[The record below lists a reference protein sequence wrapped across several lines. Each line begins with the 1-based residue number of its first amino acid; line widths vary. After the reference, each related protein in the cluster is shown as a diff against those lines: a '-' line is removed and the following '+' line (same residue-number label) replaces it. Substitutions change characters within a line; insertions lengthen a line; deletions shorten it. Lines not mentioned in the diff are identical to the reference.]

1 MVRWADRQYQTLAVS
16 WTIDGAL
23 QWALLCL
30 TLVSMRILYA
40 VFVLSLVALV
50 WTILALT
57 RHIREH
63 DTQTSDPLHLTGSN
77 DDPLKDLE

>member
-1 MVRWADRQYQTLAVS
+1 M
-16 WTIDGAL
+16 
-23 QWALLCL
+23 
-30 TLVSMRILYA
+30 
-40 VFVLSLVALV
+40 SLVALV